1 MAVSISLSITQN
13 SQSIV
18 NNTSNVTVKVTAK
31 WTYGSWNATVDA
43 SGQPQANGTVKIDGT
58 SYTFRSTF
66 NTKHTTS
73 GSQTIFTKTVDVKHA
88 DNGSK
93 TLSCSA
99 SYNTYVSSGTVE
111 CSGSKAL
118 TTIPRKSTLSV
129 ANGTLGTAQTLTVA
143 RKSTSFTHTIVAKCG
158 TSSSTVC
165 TKSSSTSISFTPPI
179 AWSSKNTTGTTVSV
193 TYTITTYS
201 GDTNV
206 GSNTYTKT
214 CSIPPSVKPSCS
226 VSLSDATDCY
236 TKFGNFVKGYSKFKV
251 TVTPTKAYDSPID
264 SYKTTANGVT
274 YNTASFTTGFI
285 KSSGTLTVS
294 ATVTD
299 KRGRTS
305 TAATKTG
312 KVLDY
317 SAPVIS
323 QLKVVRCNQN
333 GTENDQGEYV
343 SVDSAYFITDLNE
356 KNTGTIEIK
365 YKKTSSSNYTT
376 LSSHDVIRAGVTIAD
391 ACVFPADTGSSY
403 EVVVTVTDALTSTT
417 KTTVAST
424 AYTIMHWKANGRGMG
439 IGKISELDDVLDVD
453 YTIFAR
459 NGIRIP
465 NNVRFSGIAA
475 DGTSKSIF
483 TAQSE
488 NDNVVLGRGN
498 YDAKSGDTYIYGN
511 DVITGVSSIATPA
524 TYRLYRR
531 KGDSVTLS
539 IKTAGYV
546 TNGGKDV
553 GFWIPFT
560 IPILGNPTVTVT
572 SGTGF
577 ALRQGSLYT
586 HGSGASTTVSP
597 DSYSA
602 TLYYMHGISVTATF
616 SNTTNV
622 TNNDAIGIYW
632 NGTITFS

>member
-13 SQSIV
+13 SQSIT
-18 NNTSNVTVKVTAK
+18 NNTSSVTVKVTAK
-31 WTYGSWNATVDA
+31 WTSGSWNATVNA
-43 SGQPQANGTVKIDGT
+43 SGEPQANGTVKIDGT
-58 SYTFRSTF
+58 SYAFRSTF
-66 NTKHTTS
+66 NTGHTTS
-73 GSQTIFTKTVDVKHA
+73 GSQTIFTKTVTIKHA
-88 DNGSK
+88 DNGAK

-99 SYNTYVSSGTVE
+99 SYNTYVSSGTVS
-111 CSGSKAL
+111 CSGSKVL

-129 ANGTLGTAQTLTVA
+129 ANGTLGTAQTLTVT

-158 TSSSTVC
+158 TASSTVC
-165 TKSSSTSISFTPPI
+165 TKSSSTSISFTPPLT
-179 AWSSKNTTGTTVSV
+179 WSSQNKTGTSVSV

-201 GDTNV
+201 GSTSV

-214 CSIPPSVKPSCS
+214 CAIPASVKPSCS
-226 VSLSDATDCY
+226 ISLSDATDCY
-236 TKFGNFVKGYSKFKV
+236 TTYGNFVKGYSKFKV
-251 TVTPTKAYDSPID
+251 TVTPTLAYSSPIN
-264 SYKTTANGVT
+264 SYKTTANGAT
-274 YNTASFTTGFI
+274 YNTASFTTDFI

-323 QLKVVRCNQN
+323 QLKVARCNQDY
-333 GTENDQGEYV
+333 TENDQGEYV
-343 SVDSAYFITDLNE
+343 AVESSCFVTDLNG

-365 YKKTSSSNYTT
+365 YKKSSSSNYTT
-376 LSSHDVIRAGVTIAD
+376 LASYNVPRAGATISD
-391 ACVFPADTGSSY
+391 AHIFQADTGSSY
-403 EVVVTVTDALTSTT
+403 EVVVTVTDTLASTT
-417 KTTVAST
+417 KSAVAST
-424 AYTIMHWKANGRGMG
+424 AYTIMHWKANGRGMA
-439 IGKISELDDVLDVD
+439 IGKISELDDVLDVN
-453 YTIFAR
+453 YKIFGR
-459 NGIRIP
+459 YGMRIS
-465 NNVRFSGIAA
+465 NNEMISGVSA
-475 DGTSKSIF
+475 DGSWKEVL
-483 TAQSE
+483 TAQST

-498 YDAKSGDTYIYGN
+498 YNAKSGSTYIYGH
-511 DVITGVSSIATPA
+511 DILTGVSNIATPTA
-524 TYRLYRR
+524 YRLYRR

-539 IKTAGYV
+539 VKTAGYV

-553 GFWIPFT
+553 SFWIPFT

-572 SGTGF
+572 SGSGF
-577 ALRQGSLYT
+577 ALRQGGLYT

-616 SNTTNV
+616 SNLTNV
-622 TNNDAIGIYW
+622 TNNDSIGIYW